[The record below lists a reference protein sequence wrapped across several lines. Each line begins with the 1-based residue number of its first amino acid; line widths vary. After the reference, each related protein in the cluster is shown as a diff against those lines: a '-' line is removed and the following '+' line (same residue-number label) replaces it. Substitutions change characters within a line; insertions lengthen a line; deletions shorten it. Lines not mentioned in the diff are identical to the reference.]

1 MDVRLAQLD
10 RAFGYGPKGR
20 GFESS
25 SARCMLNAERLM
37 IAVFPLFCGQNRG
50 ILSSPLKSI
59 FEYPLPFRLIA
70 VPLLAGLSSPDPLLS
85 KVFYIFCRIA

>member
-25 SARCMLNAERLM
+25 SARFSILRSRK
-37 IAVFPLFCGQNRG
+37 PKKG
-50 ILSSPLKSI
+50 IPA
-59 FEYPLPFRLIA
+59 FF
-70 VPLLAGLSSPDPLLS
+70 
-85 KVFYIFCRIA
+85 